1 MSARRRE
8 PVDPRLHAVRTLAAL
23 LVRHGPRRFEPEPP
37 PVAVDVHE
45 AANDTEQPRRAA

>member
-1 MSARRRE
+1 MSAHRHK

-23 LVRHGPRRFEPEPP
+23 LVRHGPHRFEPDPP

-45 AANDTEQPRRAA
+45 TANDAEQPRRAA